1 MQINCYFVPVVASS
15 QAAGF
20 TGEKHADFVV
30 GDRDGTTAHPA
41 LSALVCLVVKS
52 LGYSLGY
59 SVAYNHPYKGV
70 ELVRRYSNPADQ
82 RHSVQLKINR
92 QLYMNE
98 ETLKILPRF
107 EPLKV
112 HLQLLVGLLLKT
124 DLRQLSTRLILTV
137 NCY

>member
-1 MQINCYFVPVVASS
+1 MAPLPTRRCRLWFA
-15 QAAGF
+15 
-20 TGEKHADFVV
+20 
-30 GDRDGTTAHPA
+30 
-41 LSALVCLVVKS
+41 CCKS